1 MKLYLIRHG
10 QTDWNVDGKIQ
21 GSHDIPLNDT
31 GKKQAQCLAKGMD
44 KRPVE
49 KIFSSTLERAKE
61 TALMLSAR
69 QKKDVYLMPALVEVE
84 FGQWEGLTWGQI
96 QEKYPEEYA
105 RWDINPVEVAPPGGE
120 TQLQVL
126 KRCAAAVEKILEIT
140 GRREDGAVISHGASL
155 AYLVAYMMRGH
166 DDQQEIIVENASITT
181 VDYNPITR
189 DFRLLEVN
197 DVSHM
202 EGVSF

>member
-84 FGQWEGLTWGQI
+84 FGQWE
-96 QEKYPEEYA
+96 
-105 RWDINPVEVAPPGGE
+105 
-120 TQLQVL
+120 
-126 KRCAAAVEKILEIT
+126 
-140 GRREDGAVISHGASL
+140 
-155 AYLVAYMMRGH
+155 
-166 DDQQEIIVENASITT
+166 
-181 VDYNPITR
+181 
-189 DFRLLEVN
+189 
-197 DVSHM
+197 
-202 EGVSF
+202 